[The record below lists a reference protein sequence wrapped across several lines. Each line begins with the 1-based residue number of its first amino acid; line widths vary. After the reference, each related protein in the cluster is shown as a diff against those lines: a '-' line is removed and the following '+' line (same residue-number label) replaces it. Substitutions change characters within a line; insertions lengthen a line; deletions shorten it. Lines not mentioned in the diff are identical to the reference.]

1 MKFIAN
7 IEVLG
12 FTPVPW
18 TVPNFGSGTSKAGKK
33 FHFQTRSRKS
43 RPDKFSPDLEK
54 WCNLIKAEAY
64 LAMGTFKCMV
74 ASNVDDINGIT
85 VDLQNPPVT
94 CPVKLTIQFADRTP
108 PGKNNGQLWF
118 TGVKQNDKGKWVKEG
133 NSEPDLTNLVKAVE
147 DCLQG
152 IVYQDDFQVRMH
164 QVEMVYDDTP
174 GISILVQEIEGAD
187 FPGWGDTVE
196 AVQPSKRKRKVAHPK
211 SAEREKS

>member
-1 MKFIAN
+1 M
-7 IEVLG
+7 
-12 FTPVPW
+12 
-18 TVPNFGSGTSKAGKK
+18 
-33 FHFQTRSRKS
+33 
-43 RPDKFSPDLEK
+43 
-54 WCNLIKAEAY
+54 
-64 LAMGTFKCMV
+64 
-74 ASNVDDINGIT
+74 
-85 VDLQNPPVT
+85 
-94 CPVKLTIQFADRTP
+94 
-108 PGKNNGQLWF
+108 
-118 TGVKQNDKGKWVKEG
+118 KEG

-164 QVEMVYDDTP
+164 QVEMVYDETP